1 MIGKIK
7 LDLFKLKSKEDLEG
21 VYQFFKK
28 ILENGLMIIKTLK
41 RNSFI

>member
-7 LDLFKLKSKEDLEG
+7 LDLFKLKSKEDLES

-41 RNSFI
+41 RNFFI

>member
-1 MIGKIK
+1 MILKIK

-21 VYQFFKK
+21 VYQFKK

-41 RNSFI
+41 RNFI